1 MELLNNINMRTLL
14 LFLLVFGM
22 AAAGYPAQV
31 TPMLSPSKVQQT
43 HLRMDSAAVV
53 VRKFNAEQLDLYR
66 KDKAFVYDR
75 NQPENEG
82 FWSRFWN
89 WLWRLIKSWFGDP
102 KPGVPQ
108 TNYFW
113 FVKYIVMVA
122 IAGLVVLIIVKVMGL
137 DLKIF
142 SKKSKAIEVPYA
154 ESMDNI
160 HEINFEEEIEKAMAN
175 GNYRLAVRLFY
186 LNTLKKLND
195 QNVID
200 WQPEKTNQTYV
211 AELADPEKRKVF
223 QQLTLQFEYVWYGEF
238 FIDRENFMEIKTQFD
253 QFNLKRA

>member
-1 MELLNNINMRTLL
+1 MELLNNINMRRLL
-14 LFLLVFGM
+14 VFLLVFGM
-22 AAAGYPAQV
+22 AAAGYPARVV
-31 TPMLSPSKVQQT
+31 TVPAPSKTQQI
-43 HLRMDSAAVV
+43 HLRLDSTAVV
-53 VRKFNAEQLDLYR
+53 VRRFDAEQLNVYR
-66 KDKAFVYDR
+66 RDKAFAYDR
-75 NQPENEG
+75 DQPQNEG

-108 TNYFW
+108 SNYFW
-113 FVKYIVMVA
+113 FVKYIVMAVL
-122 IAGLVVLIIVKVMGL
+122 AGLVVLIIVKVMGL

-160 HEINFEEEIEKAMAN
+160 HEINFEEEMEIAMSN

-186 LNTLKKLND
+186 LHTLKKLND
-195 QNVID
+195 QNLID
-200 WQPEKTNQTYV
+200 WQPEKTNQIYI
-211 AELADPEKRKVF
+211 AELVDPQKRKAF
-223 QQLTLQFEYVWYGEF
+223 QLLTLQFEYVWYGEF
-238 FIDRENFMEIKTQFD
+238 FIDRENFLEIKAQFD